1 MCRWWTVGIWPW
13 LAAHGYTHLFRLD
26 EDSFLLSPLRGDVFR
41 AAAAAE
47 GGFDLGY
54 RMLSF
59 ESGVLDDDG
68 DASTACQAPQD
79 CSPGTVVSADS
90 SRPELVLATFDS
102 DELAPLVVPGPS
114 TGEL

>member
-47 GGFDLGY
+47 GGFDLG
-54 RMLSF
+54 
-59 ESGVLDDDG
+59 VDG
-68 DASTACQAPQD
+68 ID
-79 CSPGTVVSADS
+79 
-90 SRPELVLATFDS
+90 FDS
-102 DELAPLVVPGPS
+102 DGAEDDAQYIQFWRDLDI
-114 TGEL
+114 